1 MKLPIT
7 TLLTLATIVP
17 LAEDGLLPGERSP
30 FRLTPNQDRRA
41 RVQSIRDRTGWVY
54 PRCREVAAKSDSEI
68 EALVREHEE
77 AQRAEMRRP

>member
-17 LAEDGLLPGERSP
+17 LAEGGLLPGERP
-30 FRLTPNQDRRA
+30 LFYLPPGQERRA
-41 RVQSIRDRTGWVY
+41 RVQAIRDRTGWVY
-54 PRCREVAAKSDSEI
+54 ARCREVATMTDAQI

-77 AQRAEMRRP
+77 QKARS